1 MTDNEDTNE
10 YDNKN
15 DDEETTDSND
25 DEEMTNSKDEKE
37 MTNSKD
43 EEEMTDSE
51 DEEEMTDSEDEEE
64 MTDSEDEIE
73 EIEEEIYESFTN
85 NTFNGLVK
93 SSSHS
98 KINQCVMV
106 FQSEYGLKKSN
117 IESFV
122 KNGWDINSL
131 YKYPNDTNEKCT
143 LLISCSEW
151 RNYDDMKCLLELGAD
166 PNIFGSCK
174 FNALANVL
182 FGHNPGYLNMVDE
195 CLECVKLLQ
204 DYGCLL
210 QIHKTHKT
218 HMKEEVFIHYQDNKQ
233 LYEIINQ
240 IEFVHKP
247 FVKACR

>member
-1 MTDNEDTNE
+1 MTD
-10 YDNKN
+10 
-15 DDEETTDSND
+15 
-25 DEEMTNSKDEKE
+25 SKDEKE
-37 MTNSKD
+37 MTDSKD
-43 EEEMTDSE
+43 EKEMTDSKDEKEMTDSKDEKEMTDSKDEKEMTDSKDEKEMTDSE
-51 DEEEMTDSEDEEE
+51 DEDEMTDSEDE
-64 MTDSEDEIE
+64 DEI
-73 EIEEEIYESFTN
+73 EEIYESFTN

-182 FGHNPGYLNMVDE
+182 FGHNPDYLNMVDE

-218 HMKEEVFIHYQDNKQ
+218 HMKEEVFIHYKDNKQ
-233 LYEIINQ
+233 LYEIIKQ